1 MIVVGAPRRRWLAQW
16 AGNRGSGNPES
27 SSKSGQSKSFMPR
40 RVVEEVI
47 AGFDEFVVE
56 VGALESGGKT
66 TLMSKGEA
74 IRRLSFETRQAK

>member
-47 AGFDEFVVE
+47 AGFDEFLLKW
-56 VGALESGGKT
+56 AL
-66 TLMSKGEA
+66 LN
-74 IRRLSFETRQAK
+74 RRARQL